1 MSHKTRYFVIVSGA
15 ILAVGLGT
23 GLIASYMGMPVSVF
37 SRAAGPDELQYVP
50 ADAAVVAYANVRDVM
65 NSEFRQR
72 FRQLE
77 PQSAARNEFQ
87 DKTGVNLEQD
97 IDSIVAAMMPRT
109 GDGAKPRESALVL
122 ARGRFDA
129 GRLEALA
136 VEHGG
141 TAGDYQGK
149 RILTHAPTDTPDG
162 QDHGMSLG
170 FIDADLVAIG
180 TTDAVRR
187 AIDAGRDHRN
197 VVSNTEVMRLVAEL
211 DNSNAWAV
219 GRFDAV
225 AKEAQLPT
233 EIQAQIPTISWFSA
247 AGHINGGVSG
257 VLKAEAKDDAAA
269 QNLRDVI
276 RGFLALAKLQAGTKP
291 GMKDMVDSL
300 QLSGEG
306 KTVSLAFSVPT
317 EVLDVIES
325 MAKSH
330 RNGDEHR

>member
-15 ILAVGLGT
+15 ILAIGLGT
-23 GLIASYMGMPVSVF
+23 GLVASYMGLPVSLF

-50 ADAAVVAYANVRDVM
+50 VDAAVVAYANVRDVM

-72 FRQLE
+72 FRQME
-77 PQSAARNEFQ
+77 PQSAERHEFQ

-97 IDSIVAAMMPRT
+97 IDSVVAAMLPGA
-109 GDGAKPRESALVL
+109 GDAARPHQSALLL

-141 TAGDYQGK
+141 AAEDYQGK
-149 RILTHAPTDTPDG
+149 RILTHAATSDTGG
-162 QDHGMSLG
+162 QDRSLSLG
-170 FIDADLVAIG
+170 FIDTDLVAIG
-180 TTDAVRR
+180 STDAVHR
-187 AIDAGRDHRN
+187 AIDAGRQHLN
-197 VVSNTEVMRLVAEL
+197 VVSNNDVMRLVAEL

-219 GRFDAV
+219 GRFDAI

-233 EIQAQIPTISWFSA
+233 NIQAQIPTISWFSA

-257 VLKAEAKDDAAA
+257 VFKAEARDDASA
-269 QNLRDVI
+269 QNLRDVV
-276 RGFLALAKLQAGTKP
+276 RGFLALAKLQSGTKP
-291 GMKDMVDSL
+291 GMKEMVDSL

-330 RNGDEHR
+330 RNADERH